1 MCQPQGQ
8 GLGIQSWVIRGRT
21 FLKRFAVSW
30 EADAETRGGS
40 LRGRLCEFPE
50 WLKRRPEKRRLE
62 TTGLCCL
69 PALGARGQTARC
81 GPAWFLRGCDRPR
94 VVAAIRG
101 VPWLVDT
108 SPGVCLT
115 DTRPPFPASLSPGRM
130 LSLDLGPALTQ
141 DDLVTS
147 AKTLVQTKSYS
158 EVLDG
163 ETFLGRG
170 LKFHPLQPW
179 DKQG

>member
-40 LRGRLCEFPE
+40 LRGQLCEFSE
-50 WLKRRPEKRRLE
+50 RLKRRPEKRRLE

-69 PALGARGQTARC
+69 PALGDRGQTARC
-81 GPAWFLRGCDRPR
+81 CDRLR
-94 VVAAIRG
+94 VVATIRG

-108 SPGVCLT
+108 SLGACLA
-115 DTRPPFPASLSPGRM
+115 DTQPPFPASLSPGRM

-141 DDLVTS
+141 DDL
-147 AKTLVQTKSYS
+147 SYIGKDF
-158 EVLDG
+158 VPNKVI
-163 ETFLGRG
+163 F
-170 LKFHPLQPW
+170 
-179 DKQG
+179 